1 MFLVS
6 ESPALHKNVVI
17 KPTFSLYAHL
27 SRICVAEIYALFR
40 KIFWTGEQTPQ
51 SFSLFGCMFET
62 CNFLNVTKPRLTPMN
77 STQILKSVTLRQ

>member
-51 SFSLFGCMFET
+51 CMFET